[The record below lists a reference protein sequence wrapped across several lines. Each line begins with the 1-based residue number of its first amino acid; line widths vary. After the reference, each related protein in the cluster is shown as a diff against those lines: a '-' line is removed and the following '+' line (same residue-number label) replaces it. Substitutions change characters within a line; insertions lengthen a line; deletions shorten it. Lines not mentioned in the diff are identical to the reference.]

1 MEIEINFQLIFV
13 LYLVLLIHELG
24 HVIAIKLIGGDFL
37 YVSLGHG
44 PELWSFKKFR
54 INKYFFIFR
63 GYTGVNYKEN
73 QSKFELVFF
82 FLNGILFSTVIW
94 LIINLFWDNSFVQ
107 EFNFCFYVLSFTAL
121 LPINYPIGGNPSDFK
136 QVLDLYRKV

>member
-54 INKYFFIFR
+54 INKYFFYF
-63 GYTGVNYKEN
+63 
-73 QSKFELVFF
+73 
-82 FLNGILFSTVIW
+82 
-94 LIINLFWDNSFVQ
+94 
-107 EFNFCFYVLSFTAL
+107 
-121 LPINYPIGGNPSDFK
+121 
-136 QVLDLYRKV
+136 

>member
-44 PELWSFKKFR
+44 PELWSFKK
-54 INKYFFIFR
+54 I
-63 GYTGVNYKEN
+63 
-73 QSKFELVFF
+73 
-82 FLNGILFSTVIW
+82 
-94 LIINLFWDNSFVQ
+94 
-107 EFNFCFYVLSFTAL
+107 
-121 LPINYPIGGNPSDFK
+121 
-136 QVLDLYRKV
+136 

>member
-1 MEIEINFQLIFV
+1 MGF
-13 LYLVLLIHELG
+13 
-24 HVIAIKLIGGDFL
+24 
-37 YVSLGHG
+37 
-44 PELWSFKKFR
+44 
-54 INKYFFIFR
+54 
-63 GYTGVNYKEN
+63 TGVKYKEK

-107 EFNFCFYVLSFTAL
+107 EFNFYFYVLSFTAL